1 MATPDKDLHET
12 LDLLG
17 TLLAEVSR
25 RVETQG
31 AALDR
36 LTAAVE
42 AQKAKPGASA
52 PPVDLGRVA
61 QVTEEAV
68 RNALRPSLM
77 KLLSILE
84 TLTGTK
90 ALLRERMRAI
100 DREQAHHGR
109 WRYQPWA
116 VVVGIPLL
124 LVLVL
129 ALTVPRAAAYASL
142 TCRATG
148 GTWSPATEHFLSGCT
163 YSADQRAAASSS

>member
-1 MATPDKDLHET
+1 MTPDKNLHET

-42 AQKAKPGASA
+42 AQRAKPGAPA
-52 PPVDLGRVA
+52 PAPVDLGRVA
-61 QVTEEAV
+61 QVTKDAV
-68 RNALRPSLM
+68 RDALNPTTARLVD
-77 KLLSILE
+77 ILE

-90 ALLRERMRAI
+90 ALLRERMRAV
-100 DREQAHHGR
+100 DREQARQRR

-129 ALTVPRAAAYASL
+129 AFTAPRAVAQTPL

-148 GTWSPATEHFLSGCT
+148 GTWYDASAEYQAACMFL
-163 YSADQRAAASSS
+163 AEWRN

>member
-1 MATPDKDLHET
+1 MTPDKDLHET

-31 AALDR
+31 TALDR

-42 AQKAKPGASA
+42 AQKAKPGSSG

-68 RNALRPSLM
+68 RNGLRPTTSRLVD
-77 KLLSILE
+77 ILE

-90 ALLRERMRAI
+90 ALLRERMRAM
-100 DREQAHHGR
+100 DREEARHGR
-109 WRYQPWA
+109 WRVQPWA
-116 VVVGIPLL
+116 VVVGLPLL
-124 LVLVL
+124 LVTVL
-129 ALTVPRAAAYASL
+129 ALTVPRAVAQTPL

-148 GTWSPATEHFLSGCT
+148 GTWYDASAEYQAACMFL
-163 YSADQRAAASSS
+163 AERR

>member
-1 MATPDKDLHET
+1 MATPDPDLHET

-36 LTAAVE
+36 LAAAVE

-52 PPVDLGRVA
+52 GAASPVDLGRLA
-61 QVTEEAV
+61 QVTKEAV
-68 RNALRPSLM
+68 RDALNPTTARLVD
-77 KLLSILE
+77 ILE

-100 DREQAHHGR
+100 DREQARQGR

-116 VVVGIPLL
+116 VVVGLPLL
-124 LVLVL
+124 LVTVL
-129 ALTVPRAAAYASL
+129 ALTVPRAVAQTPL

-148 GTWSPATEHFLSGCT
+148 GEWWNETESYPAACLFAAE
-163 YSADQRAAASSS
+163 QRE

>member
-17 TLLAEVSR
+17 TLLTEVSR
-25 RVETQG
+25 RVESQG

-36 LTAAVE
+36 LATAVE
-42 AQKAKPGASA
+42 AQKARPGASAGA

-61 QVTEEAV
+61 QVTREAV
-68 RNALRPSLM
+68 REALNPTTARLVD
-77 KLLSILE
+77 ILE

-90 ALLRERMRAI
+90 ALLRERMRAM
-100 DREQAHHGR
+100 DREQARQGR

-116 VVVGIPLL
+116 VVVGLPLL
-124 LVLVL
+124 LVTVL
-129 ALTVPRAAAYASL
+129 ALTVPRAVAQTPL

-148 GTWSPATEHFLSGCT
+148 GTWYDASAEYQAACMFLAEG
-163 YSADQRAAASSS
+163 RN